1 MVDKPIA
8 AGKSSFNMIDQEKF
22 FSELDLSGAPVLLD
36 AACGAGAYSLAL
48 AARMRKGGTIHAVDL
63 WQEGIETLAREIA
76 AKGIRN
82 LHPAVADIGRNIPL
96 DNASVD
102 LCLMATV
109 FHDLVEDHT
118 DQGAIR
124 EIKRVLK
131 KKDGLLYVIEF
142 RKIEGPPG
150 PPLRIRLS
158 PLELEKAVMPH
169 HFSPVRTIDVGEFT
183 YLSIFRSEQ

>member
-1 MVDKPIA
+1 MAEKPIA
-8 AGKSSFNMIDQEKF
+8 AGKSSFNLIDQEKF
-22 FSELDLSGAPVLLD
+22 FSEIDLSGARVLLD

-48 AARMRKGGTIHAVDL
+48 AAHMQRGGTIHAVDL
-63 WQEGIETLAREIA
+63 WQEGIETLSREIEA
-76 AKGIRN
+76 RGIRN
-82 LHPAVADIGRNIPL
+82 LRPAVADIARNIPL
-96 DNASVD
+96 NKASVD

-118 DQGAIR
+118 DRGALR
-124 EIKRVLK
+124 EIKRVL

-150 PPLRIRLS
+150 PPLKIRLS
-158 PLELEKAVMPH
+158 PLELENALKPY